1 MNEKTK
7 VLVVD
12 DQRMASGFFEMYVK
26 ASTNYE
32 LVKSLPTADA
42 AVPFC
47 DRHEVD
53 LIVMDIMMRY
63 GIDGLTAAIQIKSQH
78 PNIKIILATST
89 SESSWEERARA
100 AGIESFWYKEY
111 SETPLLE
118 IMDRTMAGE
127 RVYPGD
133 PPTPDF
139 GLVTKAALTERELAV
154 LRELT
159 NSLSNGEIAEK
170 LGITVRTVRQ
180 HIDNMLNKTGFEN
193 RLDLAINAKALGLV
207 VSDEDRLRFAQLED
221 DTTT

>member
-1 MNEKTK
+1 MGGKTK

-12 DQRMASGFFEMYVK
+12 DQNMAQGYFELYIK
-26 ASTNYE
+26 SSTNYE

-42 AVPFC
+42 AVTFC

-63 GIDGLTAAIQIKSQH
+63 GIDGLTAVKRIKTSH
-78 PNIKIILATST
+78 PKTRIILATST

-100 AGIESFWYKEY
+100 AGVEGFWYKEY

-139 GLVTKAALTERELAV
+139 GLVTKAALTERELDV

-159 NSLSNGEIAEK
+159 SSLSNGEIAEK
-170 LGITVRTVRQ
+170 LGISVHTVRQ
-180 HIDNMLNKTGFEN
+180 HIENMLNKTGFEN

-207 VSDEDRLRFAQLED
+207 VSDEDRLRFAQLEE